1 MPRRKGLSTT
11 ELELARDMGA
21 ATYLS
26 SFIWLMSDQLGVK
39 DLTNDSVNAMAILMI
54 EPLNLATELAFRK
67 LMGDEEG
74 VTDAIL
80 RLRRAIDLLPTPEI

>member
-1 MPRRKGLSTT
+1 MPRRKGFSTA

-26 SFIWLMSDQLGVK
+26 SFIWLMGDQLEVK

-67 LMGDEEG
+67 MMGDEEG

>member
-26 SFIWLMSDQLGVK
+26 SFIWLMSDQLEVK

-67 LMGDEEG
+67 MMGDEEG
-74 VTDAIL
+74 VADAIL
-80 RLRRAIDLLPTPEI
+80 RLRRAIDLLPTPES